1 MLPQIGAPELVICL
15 GLLFILIL
23 LVVLVTGRTVELTC
37 PKCGTLTKRGGYAGW
52 QIVVA
57 ILFFPIGLLA
67 LAAGRQP
74 TECMECRFRW
84 QA

>member
-1 MLPQIGAPELVICL
+1 VALV
-15 GLLFILIL
+15 
-23 LVVLVTGRTVELTC
+23 TC
-37 PKCGTLTKRGGYAGW
+37 PKCGSVAKRGGYAGW

-74 TECMECRFRW
+74 TKCILCGFRW